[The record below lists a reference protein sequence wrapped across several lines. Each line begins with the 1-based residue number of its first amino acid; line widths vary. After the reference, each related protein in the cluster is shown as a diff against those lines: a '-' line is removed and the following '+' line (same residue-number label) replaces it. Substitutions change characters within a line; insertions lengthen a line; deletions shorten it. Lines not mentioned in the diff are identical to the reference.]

1 LAENTKRSDVRTS
14 INSQLKYTA
23 TSDPFFSSTTS
34 GTTPPTFAHWASIQ
48 VWSKAGGDKTAPEGS
63 SKV

>member
-34 GTTPPTFAHWASIQ
+34 GTTPPTFAP
-48 VWSKAGGDKTAPEGS
+48 VSKY
-63 SKV
+63 VIWIVVRYY